1 MSDGSIAFCVA
12 LICLTILLCVA
23 MLVGQRGKR

>member
-12 LICLTILLCVA
+12 LICLTILICTA
-23 MLVGQRGKR
+23 MVVGQRGRR